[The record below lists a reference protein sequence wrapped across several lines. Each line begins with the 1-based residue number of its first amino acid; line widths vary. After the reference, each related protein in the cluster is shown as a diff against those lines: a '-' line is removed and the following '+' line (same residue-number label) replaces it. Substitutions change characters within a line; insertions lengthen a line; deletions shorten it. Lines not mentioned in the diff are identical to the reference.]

1 MPVPS
6 VDYRARS
13 NLWPLNWCFI
23 LFNKRTFLKSKNKI
37 LVGSV
42 SKSRSLPSGA
52 TFRHAPVPLIGL
64 LPEKFEDTKGV
75 VLSRKSKKDKYT
87 MVKIKITKGQTMIY
101 KTLHRK
107 LKIERT
113 TPVKFPSV
121 TFVGNNAHA

>member
-1 MPVPS
+1 
-6 VDYRARS
+6 
-13 NLWPLNWCFI
+13 
-23 LFNKRTFLKSKNKI
+23 
-37 LVGSV
+37 V

-64 LPEKFEDTKGV
+64 LQEKFEDTKGV